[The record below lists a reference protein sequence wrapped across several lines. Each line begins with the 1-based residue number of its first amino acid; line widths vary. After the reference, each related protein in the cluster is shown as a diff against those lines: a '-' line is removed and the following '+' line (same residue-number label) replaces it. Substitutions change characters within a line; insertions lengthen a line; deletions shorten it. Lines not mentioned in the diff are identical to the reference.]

1 MNVWALFAAFAPK
14 PVGYM
19 LLQRPDDE
27 YVFKLGTR
35 EPFIISELGIK
46 TYE

>member
-1 MNVWALFAAFAPK
+1 MIYAPK

-19 LLQRPDDE
+19 LLQRPEDE
-27 YVFKLGTR
+27 YIFKLGTH
-35 EPFIISELGIK
+35 EPLIISELGIE